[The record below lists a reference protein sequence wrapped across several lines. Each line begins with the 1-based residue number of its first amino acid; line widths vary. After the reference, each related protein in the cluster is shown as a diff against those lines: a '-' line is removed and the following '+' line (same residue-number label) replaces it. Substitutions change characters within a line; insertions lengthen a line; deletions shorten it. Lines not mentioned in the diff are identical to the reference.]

1 MKNIFGGAGS
11 LLLCLLLLNVFFS
24 GCSDTQ
30 AEKQQDTAATTALE
44 TMSEETT
51 QLQPDLPEADY
62 QGYEFHILMKGPDY
76 IEWASQDIDVEASN
90 GEVINDAV
98 FNRNAFVEEEYNI
111 TVNGIPGG
119 TAMAQ
124 SVKKSITAGD
134 NAYDFVTANMYDT
147 STMAT
152 QGMLTDLYG
161 IPMLDLT
168 KPWWDQR
175 ANSDLSIN
183 HRLYM
188 TVGDLLIMPNDA
200 TWLVIFNKTLINDY
214 NQTNPYQLVLEDKW
228 YYDTMVAMT
237 KGVTTDLDGNG
248 KLDEFDLYGHISQYE
263 NAPGFILGFGEKVV
277 SKDADD
283 MPYLSINNDRALG
296 CMQKVFDFLLDREYS
311 INFQELTGYQRPFE
325 ITQHMFEENR
335 GLFKTTAIQLVIRMR
350 NMETDFGIVPMP
362 KLDSAQETYYNFVHP
377 TTSCVSVPVSGID
390 LERTGIILE
399 ALSAKSRYTVREAYY
414 DISLNYKYLRD
425 EESIKMLDII
435 LETRMY
441 DISQIYNWG
450 GIGSLFHEMM
460 GQRTSDFSSLYAKRE
475 KQAEKAMQKTV
486 DAYLAVG

>member
-1 MKNIFGGAGS
+1 MLTS
-11 LLLCLLLLNVFFS
+11 VFI
-24 GCSDTQ
+24 GCAAKETANQSQT
-30 AEKQQDTAATTALE
+30 TAAVETAAD
-44 TMSEETT
+44 ETT
-51 QLQPDLPEADY
+51 QLQPDLPEADFE
-62 QGYEFHILMKGPDY
+62 GYEFNILMKGPDY

-98 FNRNAFVEEEYNI
+98 FNRNTFVEEEYNVVI
-111 TVNGIPGG
+111 NGIPSPPD
-119 TAMAQ
+119 MPNK
-124 SVKKSITAGD
+124 VKKSITAGD

-147 STMAT
+147 SSMAT
-152 QGMLTDLYG
+152 QGLLTDLYS
-161 IPMLDLT
+161 IPNLDLSE
-168 KPWWDQR
+168 PWWDQR
-175 ANSDLSIN
+175 ANADLSIK

-188 TVGDLLIMPNDA
+188 TVGDMLIMPNDA
-200 TWLVIFNKTLINDY
+200 TWLVIFNKTLIGDY
-214 NQTNPYQLVLEDKW
+214 NLTSPYDLVLGDKW
-228 YYDTMVAMT
+228 YYDTMVEMT

-263 NAPGFILGFGEKVV
+263 NASGFILGFGEKVV
-277 SKDADD
+277 SKDSDD

-296 CMQKVFDFLLDREYS
+296 CMGKVFDFLLDRQYS
-311 INFQELTGYQRPFE
+311 INFQELTQYSRPFE
-325 ITQHMFEENR
+325 TTQHMFEENR

-362 KLDSAQETYYNFVHP
+362 KLDSAQNTYYNFVHP
-377 TTSCVSVPVSGID
+377 TTSCVSVPVSGPD
-390 LERTGIILE
+390 LERTGIVME
-399 ALSAKSRYTVREAYY
+399 ALAAKSRYTVREAYY

-450 GIGSLFHEMM
+450 GMGSIFHEMM

-486 DAYLAVG
+486 DAYLEVG

>member
-1 MKNIFGGAGS
+1 MKMIIKSAVIFTCVYITLS
-11 LLLCLLLLNVFFS
+11 VLS
-24 GCSDTQ
+24 GCAQSGAPDTQ
-30 AEKQQDTAATTALE
+30 IQDVSAAETLSD
-44 TMSEETT
+44 ETT
-51 QLQPDLPEADY
+51 QLLPDLPEADY
-62 QGYEFHILMKGPDY
+62 EGYEFNILMKGPEY
-76 IEWASQDIDVEASN
+76 IEWASQDIDVEAPN

-98 FNRNAFVEEEYNI
+98 FNRNAFVEEEYNVVI
-111 TVNGIPGG
+111 NGIPGT

-124 SVKKSITAGD
+124 TVKKSITAGD
-134 NAYDFVTANMYDT
+134 GAYDFVTANMYDT

-161 IPMLDLT
+161 IPMLDLS

-175 ANSDLSIN
+175 ANADLSIN

-188 TVGDLLIMPNDA
+188 TTGDMLIMPNDA
-200 TWLVIFNKTLINDY
+200 TWLVIFNKTLIDDY
-214 NQTNPYQLVLEDKW
+214 NLTSPYELVSSDKW
-228 YYDTMVAMT
+228 FFDTMVEMT
-237 KGVTTDLDGNG
+237 KGITTDLDGNG

-296 CMQKVFDFLLDREYS
+296 CMQRVFDFLLDREYS
-311 INFQELTGYQRPFE
+311 INFQELTGYARPFE
-325 ITQHMFEENR
+325 TTQHMFEENR

-350 NMETDFGIVPMP
+350 NMDTDFGIVPMP
-362 KLDSAQETYYNFVHP
+362 KLDAAQGTYYNFVHP
-377 TTSCVSVPVSGID
+377 TTSCVSVPVSGD
-390 LERTGIILE
+390 DMERTGVIIE
-399 ALSAKSRYTVREAYY
+399 AMAAKSRYTVREAYY

-425 EESIKMLDII
+425 DESIKMLDIV

-450 GIGSLFHEMM
+450 GVGNVFFEMM
-460 GQRTSDFSSLYAKRE
+460 GQRSSDFSSLYAKRE

-486 DAYLAVG
+486 DAYLEVG

>member
-1 MKNIFGGAGS
+1 MKIFFKTSGI
-11 LLLCLLLLNVFFS
+11 LIFCLCLLMPVFT
-24 GCSDTQ
+24 GCAKNDTEDSQ
-30 AEKQQDTAATTALE
+30 TQVTTVAETLQD
-44 TMSEETT
+44 ETT

-62 QGYEFHILMKGPDY
+62 EGYEFNILMKGPDY

-98 FNRNAFVEEEYNI
+98 FNRNAFVEEKYNVMI
-111 TVNGIPGG
+111 NGIPGG
-119 TAMAQ
+119 TGMAQ
-124 SVKKSITAGD
+124 MVKKSITAGD

-152 QGMLTDLYG
+152 QGMLTDLYS

-188 TVGDLLIMPNDA
+188 TVGDLLVMPNDA
-200 TWLVIFNKTLINDY
+200 TWLVIFNKTLIGDY
-214 NQTNPYQLVLEDKW
+214 NLTSPYDLVNEDKW
-228 YYDTMVAMT
+228 YYDTMVEMT

-311 INFQELTGYQRPFE
+311 INFQELTNYTRPFE
-325 ITQHMFEENR
+325 TTQHMFEENR

-362 KLDSAQETYYNFVHP
+362 KLDAAQETYYNFVHP

-399 ALSAKSRYTVREAYY
+399 ALAAKSRYTVREAYY

-425 EESIKMLDII
+425 AESIKMLDII

-450 GIGSLFHEMM
+450 GIGSIFHEMM
-460 GQRTSDFSSLYAKRE
+460 GSRSSDFSSLYAKRE

-486 DAYLAVG
+486 DAYLEVG